1 MLLEQSNNENN
12 ENRVSDTSMLSNN
25 QAMIKQLERQVE
37 LHRSSTQYFDL
48 RKMLKELQKKAKPK
62 IDTNLDEAKRLAAI
76 DME

>member
-1 MLLEQSNNENN
+1 MEQSNNENN